1 MADDFRP
8 GKEDKAVKTEQRFTR
23 EVQRKM
29 VRKRRGMNQR
39 DRSVWFGLGMFGLIG
54 WAVAVPTLAGIALGW
69 WIDST
74 WPSRVSWTLTF
85 LFVGVVVGCWNAW
98 YWIRHEHERD

>member
-1 MADDFRP
+1 MADPRHPNKDNN
-8 GKEDKAVKTEQRFTR
+8 AVKTEQRFTR
-23 EVQRKM
+23 EVQRK
-29 VRKRRGMNQR
+29 VARKRRGLNQK

-54 WAVAVPTLAGIALGW
+54 WAVTVPTLAGIALGW

-85 LFVGVVVGCWNAW
+85 LFIGVVIGCWNAW
-98 YWIRHEHERD
+98 YWIGQERHRD